1 MKLVFKGLSAP
12 PPPIQGLEDFKKN
25 ICLMFTKSVF
35 SFLGSQDK
43 PEVEL
48 DSLKSD
54 PPDLPPKDY
63 FEEIV

>member
-1 MKLVFKGLSAP
+1 MLLFS
-12 PPPIQGLEDFKKN
+12 
-25 ICLMFTKSVF
+25 KSIF

-63 FEEIV
+63 FEEVV